1 MKMNRK
7 AVMESQSVHN
17 FTKDI
22 LSMSEG
28 KDVVGRYYDV
38 LLAAEIL
45 KNEMDEE
52 LNYHGNH

>member
-1 MKMNRK
+1 MNRK